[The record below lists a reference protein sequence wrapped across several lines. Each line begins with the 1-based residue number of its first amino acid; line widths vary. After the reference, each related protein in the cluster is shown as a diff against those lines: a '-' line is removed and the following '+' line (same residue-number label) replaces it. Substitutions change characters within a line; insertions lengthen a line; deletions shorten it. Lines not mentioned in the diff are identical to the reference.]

1 MQSMKRMSLTFRLT
15 MLFAGASAAVLL
27 ASGFL
32 ISTFVERHFEELDLE
47 LLTGKMELVQH
58 ALKNVQS
65 ASDLD
70 TLSAQLGASLVGHP
84 DVAIAIRIADDKT
97 LVTQGAV
104 DFPQSLFARAIVEEG
119 SMRTTLWT
127 DREGNIFRGISA
139 LASTGIKN
147 FPSPVAAV
155 AINLSAHSHFMASFQ
170 KALWLVVVLAAIVI
184 GFLGWIAVRRE
195 LAPVRVIK
203 QRASEITASRLD
215 QRLSVDSVPA
225 ELVELV
231 QALNAMLARL
241 EESFQRLSDFSAD
254 LAHELRTPV
263 SNMLMQTQ
271 VILSKVRT
279 ADEYRET
286 LYSNAEE
293 FERLSRM
300 MSDMLFLAKADHG
313 LISPFKNEID
323 MAEEVR
329 GLFSFFEVLAEGKK
343 IALTLAGQGKIVG
356 DRTLLRRAISNL
368 LSNAIRHTPESGKV
382 RVAIQCVSET
392 GELLLS
398 IENTGE
404 PIPAEHIPRLFDRFY
419 RADASRHGSSE
430 GAGLGLAITKSII
443 SLHGGTIGIRSRKGV
458 TCFEIRMPCIDAG
471 RNGML

>member
-1 MQSMKRMSLTFRLT
+1 MKSLKRVSLTFRLT
-15 MLFAGASAAVLL
+15 MLFASASAAVLL
-27 ASGFL
+27 ALGFL
-32 ISTFVERHFEELDLE
+32 ISILVERHFEELDLE
-47 LLTGKMELVQH
+47 LLTGKLELVQR
-58 ALKNVQS
+58 ALKNVQARDDIDS
-65 ASDLD
+65 LARQLDVSLASH
-70 TLSAQLGASLVGHP
+70 SGVAFAMRGADG
-84 DVAIAIRIADDKT
+84 RT
-97 LVTQGAV
+97 LVTMEGV
-104 DFPQSLFARAIVEEG
+104 DFPDYLLARDIAEG
-119 SMRTTLWT
+119 VTRSMVWNTSEGKTL
-127 DREGNIFRGISA
+127 RGISA
-139 LASTGIKN
+139 LAPTGITDSA
-147 FPSPVAAV
+147 PLVVGVAV
-155 AINLSAHSHFMASFQ
+155 DLSSHEHFMLSFQ
-170 KALWLVVVLAAIVI
+170 KTLWLVVVLAAIVNGI
-184 GFLGWIAVRRE
+184 LGWIAVRRG
-195 LAPVRVIK
+195 LAPVRLIK

-215 QRLSVDSVPA
+215 QRLEADAVPVELA
-225 ELVELV
+225 ELVH
-231 QALNAMLARL
+231 ALNAMLGRL

-263 SNMLMQTQ
+263 SNMLVQTQ
-271 VILSKVRT
+271 VTLSKART
-279 ADEYRET
+279 ADEYREI

-323 MAEEVR
+323 VAEEVSD
-329 GLFSFFEVLAEGKK
+329 LFSFFEVLAEGKE

-356 DRTLLRRAISNL
+356 DRALLRRAISNI

-382 RVAIQCVSET
+382 RVAIHDFSGT

-443 SLHGGTIGIRSRKGV
+443 GLHGGAIEVRSGRGN
-458 TCFEIRMPCIDAG
+458 TCFEVRLPYRG
-471 RNGML
+471 LQQTG